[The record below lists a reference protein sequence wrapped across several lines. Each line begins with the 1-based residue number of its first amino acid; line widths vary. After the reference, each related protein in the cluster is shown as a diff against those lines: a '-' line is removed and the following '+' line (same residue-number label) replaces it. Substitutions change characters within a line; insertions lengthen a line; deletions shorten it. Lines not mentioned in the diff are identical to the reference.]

1 MSMRTRLLLT
11 TSIIVMVVVGASSI
25 GIYSTFS
32 NQLMQQVDKG
42 LDSRVVTIAESLR
55 ERSQNP
61 DGDGDG
67 TDHNQSG
74 TVQRNPLT
82 DALLPTRFDTVTQV
96 IDPFGT
102 VVIALGQV
110 DLPISDEVL
119 RIANNP
125 QGGVSRSTIS
135 INGDRY
141 RMLTVPLVGGGALQI
156 AKDINDLE
164 RAQNGMGGWLLGLGP
179 VGILLAGIA
188 GWWVARRTA
197 RPIQQLADAAEDI
210 AKTRDLS
217 TTLDI
222 HGDREIEQLATS
234 FNTMLSALAHS
245 SDQQKQLVQD
255 ASHELRTPLTSLR
268 ANAELLQRDSL
279 DNETKQAVLRDI
291 AAEIDELTELSS
303 ELTALA
309 SDQRLVEELQEINLR
324 EACDDIA
331 ARASRRTGRTVSV
344 SSTNAV
350 SVKVRPSQFDRA
362 VGNLVDNALK
372 FCPTPDNVEININ
385 GSRVEVVDHGQ
396 GISDADK
403 PMVFDRF
410 YRATA
415 TRALPGSGLGLAIVK
430 QFADDHE
437 AVVTITDTPGGGAT
451 VALSFANWIS

>member
-1 MSMRTRLLLT
+1 MRMRTRLLLT
-11 TSIIVMVVVGASSI
+11 TSIIVMVIVGALSI

-42 LDSRVVTIAESLR
+42 LDSRVITIAESLR
-55 ERSQNP
+55 ERSQNT
-61 DGDGDG
+61 DGDGDES
-67 TDHNQSG
+67 DPEQSG

-110 DLPISDEVL
+110 DLPISEQTL
-119 RIANNP
+119 QIANNP

-135 INGDRY
+135 IDGDQY

-164 RAQNGMGGWLLGLGP
+164 RAQNGMRGWLLALGP
-179 VGILLAGIA
+179 VGILFAGLA

-197 RPIQQLADAAEDI
+197 RPIQQLADAAEEI
-210 AKTRDLS
+210 ALTRNLS

-222 HGDREIEQLATS
+222 HGDREIEQLASS
-234 FNTMLSALAHS
+234 FNTMLSALQQS

-279 DNETKQAVLRDI
+279 DDATKKAVLRDI
-291 AAEIDELTELSS
+291 AAEIDELTDLSS

-309 SDQRLVEELQEINLR
+309 SDQRLVEEPEEINLR
-324 EACDDIA
+324 DACDDIA
-331 ARASRRTGRTVSV
+331 TRASRRTGRTVSV
-344 SSTNAV
+344 TSTNPAF
-350 SVKVRPSQFDRA
+350 VKVRPSQFDRA

-372 FCPTPDNVEININ
+372 FCPTPDNVEINIV
-385 GSRVEVVDHGQ
+385 GSRVEVIDHGQ

-415 TRALPGSGLGLAIVK
+415 TRAMPGSGLGLAIVK

-451 VALSFANWIS
+451 VALTFANWTS